1 MNSNRTR
8 YASTPTYGMQKRGF
22 AIKNPASRQPAQTPD
37 FSQAPDPLSGMP
49 FQPQQ
54 PVAQPAMTQPQQM
67 PGFMSPP
74 PYYQPSGM
82 PVMQPVNPQPQ
93 PVQQMSFAAPTFM
106 QPGVQLPP
114 MQNMQPQPMNQ
125 PLGNSVP
132 PMQPGAFSGRSQGFV
147 PPQPARQQT
156 APAVQPAAP
165 TFQMPFSPMQQPFG
179 GMQALVQTSAAQ
191 PFAFNNASQPQS
203 GTPFAQVPPVQQPA
217 PSAGYQQPKAPREPI
232 GADQIWSVFLFVI
245 LPLLFIPCLF
255 VSGIWGAMRYVFIGA
270 AIIGLSVMWF
280 RQMYTPTIRL
290 IVSCVYVALCIGSI
304 AMAMQGQA
312 DVQKA
317 STVQNPTSAS
327 QQQSQ
332 QQEPSAPAA
341 AQPTANPEPTA
352 TPLPVSGPSQAE
364 QRLALFMN
372 LWQVN
377 NTTEMVHLVQPSWC
391 SQQENPSM
399 ALFMVLAN
407 RTPEDFEIEEITG
420 SETDNSRTIT
430 MRATINK
437 NTGKAPSVYRF
448 MIMMVKEGDE
458 WYVNPNSLATN
469 DKESAATDEN
479 VVKTQQQGNT
489 TEAPRTTVTPPPPA
503 STTLYYNMGGNFY
516 HMDPNCPSV
525 NADNLPFDTTFSY
538 SELKAVKQSGL
549 LPCLKCGA
557 PTNTLEDAGLQ

>member
-22 AIKNPASRQPAQTPD
+22 AKKPTASRQIPQAPD

-54 PVAQPAMTQPQQM
+54 APVQPVMNQPIQQTGAMPMPPFYPQA
-67 PGFMSPP
+67 
-74 PYYQPSGM
+74 GM
-82 PVMQPVNPQPQ
+82 PPLQPMANPAQ
-93 PVQQMSFAAPTFM
+93 PVQQMNFAAPTF
-106 QPGVQLPP
+106 VQSGMPLPP
-114 MQNMQPQPMNQ
+114 LQNMPQQPLSQ

-132 PMQPGAFSGRSQGFV
+132 PMQPGAFTGRAQGFV
-147 PPQPARQQT
+147 PPKPAE
-156 APAVQPAAP
+156 QPAAP
-165 TFQMPFSPMQQPFG
+165 SVQPAIPNVQMPFAPMQQPFA
-179 GMQALVQTSAAQ
+179 GMQSPMQASPQQ
-191 PFAFNNASQPQS
+191 PFGFAAAPPQ
-203 GTPFAQVPPVQQPA
+203 TADPFTQPA
-217 PSAGYQQPKAPREPI
+217 PVQPVPQQAYQQPQPKQTI
-232 GADQIWSVFLFVI
+232 TADQVWSVFLFVV
-245 LPLLFIPCLF
+245 LPLLFVPCLF
-255 VSGIWGAMRYVFIGA
+255 ATGIWSAVRYVFIGA
-270 AIIGLSVMWF
+270 AIIGLSAMWY
-280 RQMYTPTIRL
+280 RQMFNPTVRL
-290 IVSCVYVALCIGSI
+290 VVSVLYVALCIGSL
-304 AMAMQGQA
+304 AMLMQGQN
-312 DVQKA
+312 DVKQ
-317 STVQNPTSAS
+317 TSAPHNQTTAA
-327 QQQSQ
+327 QQQQ
-332 QQEPSAPAA
+332 QQDASVPAVS
-341 AQPTANPEPTA
+341 QPTAEPEPTP

-364 QRLALFMN
+364 QRLELFMN

-407 RTPEDFEIEEITG
+407 RTPEEFIIEEITG

-469 DKESAATDEN
+469 DKESTATDEN

-489 TEAPRTTVTPPPPA
+489 TEAPRTTVTPAPPA
-503 STTLYYNMGGNFY
+503 STTLYYNMGGNYY

-525 NADNLPFDTTFSY
+525 NADNLPFDSTFPY
-538 SELKAVKQSGL
+538 SDLKAIKQSGL